1 MIKKLF
7 IALQHYL
14 HQIYHNM
21 INLNLYNF
29 KADIHLKL
37 HNNSLPSVQILFGQN
52 LPVLKCVY
60 NNALMIW
67 ILWQLMLKLVN
78 AHIYHLKN
86 AKTACIQNHI
96 NLIQNVNIIQVH
108 QIVQYLIINILV
120 IQNTF
125 QKKTI
130 NYAQVVHKMVKK
142 LMEIHA

>member
-1 MIKKLF
+1 
-7 IALQHYL
+7 
-14 HQIYHNM
+14 
-21 INLNLYNF
+21 
-29 KADIHLKL
+29 
-37 HNNSLPSVQILFGQN
+37 
-52 LPVLKCVY
+52 
-60 NNALMIW
+60 
-67 ILWQLMLKLVN
+67 MLKLVN

-86 AKTACIQNHI
+86 VKTTYMQNYT